1 MNVDKGTVA
10 IHHRVSTIMEL
21 TLKLDFFQILDIHV
35 VASIT
40 PLHVEGHCAD
50 SIFYTSICP

>member
-1 MNVDKGTVA
+1 MNVGKGTVA

-21 TLKLDFFQILDIHV
+21 TLKLDFFQILDI